1 MVHAFGNLGVCGQPC
16 VRLPPP
22 KASRNL
28 REKLCLPMPSLQ
40 YATSTFLCES
50 LRVIVCLL
58 RGRCTLGGARRPP
71 SVQIFVNDSVVA
83 GAKNHS
89 LLFLVV
95 LRDEMPSKIGHYS
108 GPPVLAGYGIDEL
121 YRLFDAVDRA
131 LLQCFEEHVRWQRI
145 ILSCGL
151 RQYIDLLVL

>member
-1 MVHAFGNLGVCGQPC
+1 MVHAFGNLGICGQPC

-28 REKLCLPMPSLQ
+28 REKLCLPMPSSQ
-40 YATSTFLCES
+40 YTKSTCLHES
-50 LRVIVCLL
+50 LRSTVCLL
-58 RGRCTLGGARRPP
+58 RERCTLGGARRPP

-108 GPPVLAGYGIDEL
+108 GPLVLTSYCIDEL
-121 YRLFDAVDRA
+121 YRLFGAVNRA
-131 LLQCFEEHVRWQRI
+131 LLQCFEEHIRWQQI

-151 RQYIDLLVL
+151 RQYIGLLVL